1 MRRRVAAI
9 VLIGGIGGAALA
21 LWHQDTQDSVASGA
35 VAVST
40 EGAPI
45 EPPRNA
51 ARETAPPPP
60 TSTASAGAIAM
71 PTSTPRRSLDSRALV
86 AAPRPVAQQP
96 ARQALPTLV
105 DATPAAA
112 PADGP
117 RPTEALQA
125 VPPQPLPPVSR
136 VPLLPSAVSAGAS
149 R

>member
-1 MRRRVAAI
+1 MRGRVAAI
-9 VLIGGIGGAALA
+9 VLIGGIAGAALA
-21 LWHQDTQDSVASGA
+21 LWHPDTQDSASGTAA
-35 VAVST
+35 VAP
-40 EGAPI
+40 EDARI

-60 TSTASAGAIAM
+60 PSTASAVAM
-71 PTSTPRRSLDSRALV
+71 AVPSSTPRRSLDSRALV
-86 AAPRPVAQQP
+86 AAPLPVAQQP
-96 ARQALPTLV
+96 PRQALPTLV
-105 DATPAAA
+105 DATPAPPDA
-112 PADGP
+112 P